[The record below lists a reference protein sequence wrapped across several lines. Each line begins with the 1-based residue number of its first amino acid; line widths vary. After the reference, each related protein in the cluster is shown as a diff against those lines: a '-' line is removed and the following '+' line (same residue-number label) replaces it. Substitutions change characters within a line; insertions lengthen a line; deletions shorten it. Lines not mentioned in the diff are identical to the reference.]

1 MRTNFI
7 LVDLENVQPESLETL
22 NNEHFRVVVFVGA
35 NQTKLSFPLAEAIQR
50 FGSRAEYVKI
60 SGSGHNALDFH
71 IAFYIGQF
79 AAEHANSFF
88 HIISKDAGFDPLIQ
102 HLKTRK
108 ILAARVSSI
117 REIPLVK
124 ATSSRTA
131 EERTQLVM
139 ERLIAPKA
147 TRPRTLKTLCSSINS
162 QFQKQLNEAEVKA
175 IVDGLLKSNFI
186 MLLESNVVYNVPL
199 RTTQ

>member
-7 LVDLENVQPESLETL
+7 LVDLENVQPESLEPL
-22 NNEHFRVVVFVGA
+22 NHEHFRVVVFVGA

-71 IAFYIGQF
+71 IAFYIGQL
-79 AAEHANSFF
+79 ASEHANAFF

-108 ILAARVSSI
+108 ILASRVASI
-117 REIPLVK
+117 SEIPLVK
-124 ATSSRTA
+124 AANSRSA
-131 EERTQLVM
+131 EERTQLVID
-139 ERLIAPKA
+139 RLTTPKA
-147 TRPRTLKTLCSSINS
+147 TRPRTVKTLSSSINS
-162 QFQKQLNEAEVKA
+162 QFQRQLNEAEVQA
-175 IVDGLLKSNFI
+175 IVDGLLKRKFI
-186 MLLESNVVYNVPL
+186 SVLESNVIYEVPQGK
-199 RTTQ
+199 T